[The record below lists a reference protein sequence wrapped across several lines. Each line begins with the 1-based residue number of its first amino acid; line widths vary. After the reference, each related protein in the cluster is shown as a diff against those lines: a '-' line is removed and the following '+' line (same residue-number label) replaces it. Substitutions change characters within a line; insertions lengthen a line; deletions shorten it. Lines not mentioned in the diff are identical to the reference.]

1 MNVTLD
7 FYNDIGKE
15 TIFNTIPDAIN
26 KVINKVTIGPD
37 TDPVCPIQSPKYS
50 KGNQGWTQGRLT
62 LQY

>member
-50 KGNQGWTQGRLT
+50 KGNQG
-62 LQY
+62 